1 MGRAASSAKHKILL
15 AAADVVDRVGAGHL
29 TLDAVAEESRLSKGG
44 LLYHFPNKRALLSG
58 MLDLVLS
65 QVEARAREA
74 ERRMDQPDAKVAA
87 LILAQQSRDDNERAM
102 SRAIIAAAAEDPSLL
117 DPARELIERWFHMA
131 RTEGRYGLLVLLA
144 VEGLRFMEMLNLV
157 TLPADE
163 RHRLYAQM
171 TELAGVKQ

>member
-29 TLDAVAEESRLSKGG
+29 TLEAVAEESALSKGG

-58 MLDLVLS
+58 MLELVLS

-74 ERRMDQPDAKVAA
+74 ERGMDKADAKVAA

-117 DPARELIERWFHMA
+117 DPAREVIERWVDMA
-131 RTEGRYGLLVLLA
+131 RSEGRYGLLVLLA
-144 VEGLRFMEMLNLV
+144 VEGLRLLEMLNLV
-157 TLPADE
+157 ALPADE
-163 RHRLYAQM
+163 RHALYAQM
-171 TELAGVKQ
+171 IELAGLER